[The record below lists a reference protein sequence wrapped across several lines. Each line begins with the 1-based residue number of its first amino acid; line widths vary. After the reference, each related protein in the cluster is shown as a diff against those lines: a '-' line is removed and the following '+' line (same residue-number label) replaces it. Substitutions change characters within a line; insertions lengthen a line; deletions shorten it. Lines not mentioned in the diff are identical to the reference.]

1 MSVRPLE
8 INDPPIQSDNES
20 SNNQQIIDD
29 ILSENQNNDSLNSL
43 NYNQDNED
51 KGGTYNFTDFR
62 NKLEVPYNNCPNI
75 DSSIDYHNI
84 EQSQNSKELT
94 QINGINKKDGN
105 IINQSQ
111 IKFIVVISKNK
122 EKEGKQ
128 DLNEINVV
136 STNSNTK
143 EKKISTGR
151 NRKKKFNTKDITK
164 SQLLKFIIKN
174 INENEKTMHT
184 KHSVDNVKRKVFTHV
199 NIIIHNLIK
208 KIANKYMDKNDKL
221 YEPTITPQMGKK
233 KRDSDL
239 KKVSKYHI
247 ENIYYTSSGPKNSK
261 ARLSALYKTEI
272 LIEKIIQKEEEDP
285 NAKIKILKIIFNKTL
300 REFILLYL
308 NDNPFLNIYEDIL
321 EEPIDLRDY
330 DNEFITYKND
340 MNDIDPLKKEQ
351 TKEKLIKLLTLN
363 E

>member
-1 MSVRPLE
+1 MSIRPLE
-8 INDPPIQSDNES
+8 INDIPIQNDNDS

-29 ILSENQNNDSLNSL
+29 IFSENQNNDILNSQ

-51 KGGTYNFTDFR
+51 KQGTYNFTDFE
-62 NKLEVPYNNCPNI
+62 NKFEDPYNNCPNI
-75 DSSIDYHNI
+75 DSSFDYQNI

-111 IKFIVVISKNK
+111 IKSIVGISKNK
-122 EKEGKQ
+122 EREGKQ
-128 DLNEINVV
+128 DLNEINEA

-143 EKKISTGR
+143 KKISTGR
-151 NRKKKFNTKDITK
+151 KRKKKFDTKDVTK
-164 SQLLKFIIKN
+164 SKSSKFIVKN
-174 INENEKTMHT
+174 INENKKAIHT
-184 KHSVDNVKRKVFTHV
+184 KNSVDNAKKKVFPHV

-221 YEPTITPQMGKK
+221 YDPTIIPQMGKK

-239 KKVSKYHI
+239 KKVSKFYI

-261 ARLSALYKTEI
+261 ARLSAFYKTKI

-285 NAKIKILKIIFNKTL
+285 NAKIKILKIIFKKTL

-321 EEPIDLRDY
+321 EEPIDLHDY

-340 MNDIDPLKKEQ
+340 MNDLDPLIKEQ
-351 TKEKLIKLLTLN
+351 TKKNLIKLLTLN

>member
-8 INDPPIQSDNES
+8 INDPPIQRDND
-20 SNNQQIIDD
+20 QQIIDD
-29 ILSENQNNDSLNSL
+29 IFSENQNNDSLNSL

-51 KGGTYNFTDFR
+51 KQGNYIFTDIE
-62 NKLEVPYNNCPNI
+62 NKLVDPYNNGQNI

-94 QINGINKKDGN
+94 QINGINKKNGN
-105 IINQSQ
+105 IINPSQ
-111 IKFIVVISKNK
+111 IKSIVGISKNK
-122 EKEGKQ
+122 ERIEGKQ
-128 DLNEINVV
+128 DLNEINEV
-136 STNSNTK
+136 STNPNTT
-143 EKKISTGR
+143 KKISTGR
-151 NRKKKFNTKDITK
+151 KRKKKFNTKDITK
-164 SQLLKFIIKN
+164 SKLPKFIAKN
-174 INENEKTMHT
+174 INENKKTMHT
-184 KHSVDNVKRKVFTHV
+184 KNSVDNAKKKVFPHV

-208 KIANKYMDKNDKL
+208 KKANKYMDKNDKL

-239 KKVSKYHI
+239 KKVSKFHI

-261 ARLSALYKTEI
+261 ARLSAFYKTKI

-285 NAKIKILKIIFNKTL
+285 NAKIKILKIIFKKTL

-340 MNDIDPLKKEQ
+340 MNDLDPIIKEQ
-351 TKEKLIKLLTLN
+351 TKNNLIKLLTLN